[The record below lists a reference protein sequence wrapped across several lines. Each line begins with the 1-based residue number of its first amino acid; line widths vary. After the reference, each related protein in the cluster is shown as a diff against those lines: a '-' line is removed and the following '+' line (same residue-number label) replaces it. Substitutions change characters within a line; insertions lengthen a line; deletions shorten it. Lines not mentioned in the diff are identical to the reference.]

1 MAQQELTLYIALGT
15 ALRFT
20 GGFAAPEVAATYHRA
35 RELCQHVGE
44 TPQLVPVLIG
54 LSEFYINR
62 GEFQTAR
69 ELAEQMLSLAQ
80 RVQDPACFMNAHI
93 ALGNALSFLG
103 ELGSAR
109 AHLEHGIALYLEQGF
124 ARSQPLQH
132 CSHGLINPQA
142 VVHGLSRLAQ
152 VLWMLGYP
160 DQALQRSQEA
170 LTLAQEFSHPF
181 SVATA
186 LFFAAQIHCWRREGH
201 LTYEQAS
208 AALMLSGK
216 QGVALRLAQATILQ
230 GWALVE
236 QGQGEA
242 GMAQIRQGLAAR
254 RASGVVAATHLHL
267 LAEAS
272 WKAGQIE
279 EGLRATAEAL
289 VLMDRSESRGV
300 AELYRLKG
308 VLLLAC
314 SSEHHAEAE
323 SYFREALEAARS
335 QQAKSWELRAAMSL
349 SRLWQQQGKQTDAQ
363 RLLTPIYSWFTEGFD
378 TADLRDARVLLDTF
392 R

>member
-1 MAQQELTLYIALGT
+1 MWKRSRTSARGWSCSPLSQIPPSVAQQELTLYIALGT

-216 QGVALRLAQATILQ
+216 QGFALRLAQATILQ

-254 RASGVVAATHLHL
+254 RASGVWLQRIFTCWPRHLGRQDRSRKGCGRPQRRWYSWTEVRAGGWRSCIGSRGGCCWRALPSITRRLRAISVRPLRQPAGQVLGAARGDEPESAVAAAGQADRR
-267 LAEAS
+267 AEAS
-272 WKAGQIE
+272 HTN
-279 EGLRATAEAL
+279 L
-289 VLMDRSESRGV
+289 
-300 AELYRLKG
+300 
-308 VLLLAC
+308 
-314 SSEHHAEAE
+314 
-323 SYFREALEAARS
+323 
-335 QQAKSWELRAAMSL
+335 
-349 SRLWQQQGKQTDAQ
+349 
-363 RLLTPIYSWFTEGFD
+363 
-378 TADLRDARVLLDTF
+378 
-392 R
+392 